1 MELNMTMMPTPE
13 TMNRTAKL
21 FMDRNDVA
29 DYGEALAKLEGFRL
43 AVVCGPEVLASAAH
57 QCALLTL
64 VNAGRRTFLGGIY
77 VELPSDG
84 PLLVPLAKAKS
95 LAAAIVAL
103 GGKTGTAAADIPRIA
118 IGMVGLAAMSPS
130 WQVTW
135 DGWRAGA
142 IPLREGARLQ
152 ERGNLHL
159 APVLASAVALSE
171 AFQYFDGR
179 PVAGKRAAGISLWHP
194 GGDWRD
200 DDPSEP
206 PLLYLPR
213 NLWLLGLGNLG
224 QAYLWML
231 GALPFPD
238 GQKPELV
245 LQDFDV
251 ISSANDS
258 TSVLS
263 GEALIGSRK
272 TRAMAAWSEGFGCK
286 TSIVERRFGAST
298 KRTDDEPAIALCGFD
313 NALARAALE
322 DAGFDLVVEAG
333 LGSGPGAFM
342 NFSLHTFPASRKA
355 RDIWKQGSEAPNPT
369 TAPGRA
375 YAGMLE
381 KGVLDACGLAM
392 LASRSVGVPFV
403 SLTAAAFVIA
413 ELLRRLH
420 GGVACEVLT
429 GSLLDLASFEAVE
442 QKAGLFPAAYATLS

>member
-1 MELNMTMMPTPE
+1 MTMMPTPE

-21 FMDRNDVA
+21 FMDRNEVA

-43 AVVCGPEVLASAAH
+43 AIVCGPEVLASAAH

-64 VNAGRRTFLGGIY
+64 VNAGRRTSLGGIC
-77 VELPSDG
+77 VELPGDG

-95 LAAAIVAL
+95 LAAAIVAF
-103 GGKTGTAAADIPRIA
+103 GGKTGTAAAEIPRIA
-118 IGMVGLAAMSPS
+118 IGAVGPAAMSPS

-135 DGWRAGA
+135 DGWRAGV

-159 APVLASAVALSE
+159 APILASAVALSE

-179 PVAGKRAAGISLWHP
+179 PFAGKRAAGISLWSP
-194 GGDWRD
+194 GSDWRNY
-200 DDPSEP
+200 DPSEP

-213 NLWLLGLGNLG
+213 CLWMLGLGNLG

-231 GALPFPD
+231 GALPFPE

-245 LQDFDV
+245 LQDFDI
-251 ISSANDS
+251 ISAANDS

-263 GEALIGSRK
+263 NETLVGFRK
-272 TRAMAAWSEGFGCK
+272 TRAMAVWCEDISSK
-286 TSIVERRFGAST
+286 TSIVERRFGTST
-298 KRTDDEPAIALCGFD
+298 RRTDDEPAIALCGFD

-333 LGSGPGAFM
+333 LGGGPAAFM
-342 NFSLHTFPASRKA
+342 NFALHTFPATRKA
-355 RDIWKQGSEAPNPT
+355 RDIWKQGSETPRPA
-369 TAPGRA
+369 TATGRA

-381 KGVLDACGLAM
+381 KGAVDACGLAM

-420 GGVACEVLT
+420 GGIACEVLA
-429 GSLLDLASFEAVE
+429 GSLLDLASLEAVE
-442 QKAGLFPAAYATLS
+442 QEAGLFPAAFATLN